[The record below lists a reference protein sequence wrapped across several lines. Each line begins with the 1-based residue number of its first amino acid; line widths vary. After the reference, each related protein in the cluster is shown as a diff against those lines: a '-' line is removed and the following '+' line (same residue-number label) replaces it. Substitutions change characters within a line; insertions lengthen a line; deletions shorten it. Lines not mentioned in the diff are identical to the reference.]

1 MNQKIIYKAGI
12 VPYRKKQISSEV
24 IGFEILMV
32 SSRKY
37 PGQWVFPVGTVEKG
51 ESVAKAAMRECEEES
66 GYSVE
71 LGEEIDTVIINS
83 DKQSS
88 KFIFFLGLVIKENK
102 IWENDRERCWCK
114 LNDVTGMIAQP
125 FKNVAEIAIQNLKE
139 SKVGKQ

>member
-1 MNQKIIYKAGI
+1 MDQKIIYKAGI
-12 VPYRKKQISSEV
+12 VPYRKKQTGHKTIE
-24 IGFEILMV
+24 FEILIV

-88 KFIFFLGLVIKENK
+88 KFIFFSGLVIKENK

-114 LNDVTGMIAQP
+114 LKDVTSMIAQP
-125 FKNVAEIAIQNLKE
+125 FRNVAEITIQNLKE
-139 SKVGKQ
+139 SKVGK